1 MAQFQHATVA
11 AHDDA
16 NAYQDAI
23 LPQVSRTFALTIPAL
38 PPMLRR
44 AVANAY
50 LLCRIAD
57 TIEDDPALSA
67 ESKRYYE
74 NAFID
79 AVAGRIDPQRF
90 AAELAPLLS
99 TETLAAERDLVHRLP
114 LVLQVTN
121 ALKPVQRTAIVNCLN
136 VMSHGMY
143 EFQRRASLRG
153 LDTLRDLDRYCY
165 CVAGV
170 VGEMLTELFID
181 FEPALAEH
189 RSTMM
194 LLAVQFGQGLQ
205 MTNILKDQ
213 WEDRN
218 HGVCW
223 LPQDVF
229 ARHGVR
235 LIELQPGQQNEH
247 YGEALNELIGVA
259 HAHVRHALEYTLL
272 IPARHPG
279 IRRFCMLSIGLAVL
293 TLRNLHENPGF
304 SSGAQVKVSHTA
316 VALTVMLTKLAS
328 KSNVGLRRMF
338 TMAAHKLPFTPL
350 GKDWSEPQ
358 NLRPAWPQSV
368 TPYSTEPIGCEPVD
382 LGDAQQR

>member
-1 MAQFQHATVA
+1 
-11 AHDDA
+11 
-16 NAYQDAI
+16 
-23 LPQVSRTFALTIPAL
+23 
-38 PPMLRR
+38 
-44 AVANAY
+44 
-50 LLCRIAD
+50 
-57 TIEDDPALSA
+57 
-67 ESKRYYE
+67 
-74 NAFID
+74 
-79 AVAGRIDPQRF
+79 
-90 AAELAPLLS
+90 
-99 TETLAAERDLVHRLP
+99 TLEAERDLVHRLP

-121 ALKPVQRTAIVNCLN
+121 ALTLVQRTAIVNCLN

-143 EFQRRASLRG
+143 EFQSRASLRG
-153 LDTLRDLDRYCY
+153 LDTLHDLDRYCY

-189 RSTMM
+189 RSAMM
-194 LLAVQFGQGLQ
+194 RLAVQFGQGLQ

-229 ARHGVR
+229 ARHGMR

-247 YGEALNELIGVA
+247 YGEALSELIGIA

-272 IPARHPG
+272 IPARHSG
-279 IRRFCMLSIGLAVL
+279 MRRFCMLSIGLAVL

-304 SSGAQVKVSHTA
+304 SSGTQVKVSHTA

-328 KSNVGLRRMF
+328 KSNVGLR
-338 TMAAHKLPFTPL
+338 
-350 GKDWSEPQ
+350 Q
-358 NLRPAWPQSV
+358 
-368 TPYSTEPIGCEPVD
+368 
-382 LGDAQQR
+382 